1 MTFTRRALI
10 AVTLMSLGLVALLI
24 DSVDQGWTTLSGVG
38 VACLAVAIAA
48 ELVAL
53 RQHQAS

>member
-1 MTFTRRALI
+1 
-10 AVTLMSLGLVALLI
+10 V
-24 DSVDQGWTTLSGVG
+24 VG

-48 ELVAL
+48 ELVAI

>member
-1 MTFTRRALI
+1 MTFTRRAQI
-10 AVTLMSLGLVALLI
+10 AVALMSLGLVAFVVEG
-24 DSVDQGWTTLSGVG
+24 VDKGWTALSVVG

-48 ELVAL
+48 ELVVI